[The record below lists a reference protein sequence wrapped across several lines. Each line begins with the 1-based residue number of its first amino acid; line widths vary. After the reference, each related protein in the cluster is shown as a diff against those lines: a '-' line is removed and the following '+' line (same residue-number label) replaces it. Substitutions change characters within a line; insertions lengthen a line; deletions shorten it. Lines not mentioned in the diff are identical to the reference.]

1 MKKTLIVFGLVL
13 GFSLFSCKSIDLD
26 KYFEI
31 ETSEN
36 VNCDCDTGGNKW
48 KTVHENS
55 LLQFWILV

>member
-1 MKKTLIVFGLVL
+1 MKKTLMVFGLVL

-36 VNCDCDTGGNKW
+36 VNCDCDTGGNK
-48 KTVHENS
+48 
-55 LLQFWILV
+55 